1 MKKILGLT
9 AILFALSATTFAQEN
24 EGGNEHVNVPAVV
37 KNANLKKYPE
47 SKKYHITWETEKGN
61 YEANWGGKD
70 GEANSVTYTPSG
82 TFVEIVKE
90 IPVSELPQTTRSYV
104 KEHYKTGKFGDVGR
118 VLDAQGKTS
127 YEVEINR
134 KDVIF
139 DQNGNFVKEEK

>member
-1 MKKILGLT
+1 MKKILGIT
-9 AILFALSATTFAQEN
+9 AILFALSSTTFAQEN
-24 EGGNEHVNVPAVV
+24 EGGNEHIKVPAAV
-37 KNANLKKYPE
+37 KNANMKKYPE
-47 SKKYHITWETEKGN
+47 SKTHHVTWETEKGN

-90 IPVSELPQTTRSYV
+90 IPKSQLPQSTNSYI
-104 KEHYKTGKFGDVGR
+104 KQHYKTAKFGDVGK

-127 YEVEINR
+127 YEVEING

-139 DQNGNFVKEEK
+139 DKTGNFVKSE